1 MGNARCVQWG
11 GNRSVVRRASWGHVQ
26 ISSRMCGHDW
36 LPFTVHW
43 KTADQL
49 FYLDLQQTCLVRL
62 APALNMHVISIS
74 YETQLF
80 PSFPFPR
87 TLFLSDIRSNSML
100 SLFFYLR
107 LVFFLCF
114 PCRIFLIWFDFI
126 GCSGSVFPED
136 ASLSLI
142 AVSSFNWQ
150 IYHFIGP
157 FRGICTIFLLSQ
169 LHQW

>member
-1 MGNARCVQWG
+1 M
-11 GNRSVVRRASWGHVQ
+11 RSVRQ
-26 ISSRMCGHDW
+26 QSSRCTSGELRTCPSLQQNVWAW
-36 LPFTVHW
+36 LIAIYCHW

-49 FYLDLQQTCLVRL
+49 FYLELQQTCLVRL

-87 TLFLSDIRSNSML
+87 TLFLTDIRSDSML
-100 SLFFYLR
+100 SLLFYSLF
-107 LVFFLCF
+107 VFFLCF
-114 PCRIFLIWFDFI
+114 SCRIFLIWFDFI
-126 GCSGSVFPED
+126 GCSASVSPED

-142 AVSSFNWQ
+142 AVSRLNWQ